1 MLDTTSYSYAE
12 VVGSLLYLSVCT
24 RPDIAQAVGAQARHV
39 SKPTM
44 RHWLAL
50 KGVLRYLA
58 GTQDYGLVF
67 TGSKS
72 SLEVYCDADYA
83 GDPDTRRSTTGYVF
97 IMYGGVVSWSS
108 RLQPSVALSTAEAE
122 YMAAATATK
131 EALWLRILLK
141 DQECQDET
149 VNIKCDNQGAIQL
162 GKNPI
167 ASQRSKHI
175 DVRYHFVREHVQSG
189 DVIFKYCATQ
199 EMVADI
205 LTKPLPRAK
214 FVFCR
219 EKMGVMKL

>member
-1 MLDTTSYSYAE
+1 MTPCLVYPYAE

-24 RPDIAQAVGAQARHV
+24 RPDIAQAVGALARHV
-39 SKPTM
+39 GKPTM

-72 SLEVYCDADYA
+72 SLEVYCDVDYA

-122 YMAAATATK
+122 HMAAAAATK
-131 EALWLRILLK
+131 EALWLRTLLK
-141 DQECQDET
+141 DLE
-149 VNIKCDNQGAIQL
+149 
-162 GKNPI
+162 
-167 ASQRSKHI
+167 SQQVCS
-175 DVRYHFVREHVQSG
+175 
-189 DVIFKYCATQ
+189 
-199 EMVADI
+199 
-205 LTKPLPRAK
+205 
-214 FVFCR
+214 
-219 EKMGVMKL
+219 

>member
-1 MLDTTSYSYAE
+1 MAKFGLEDAKGRDIPPSPAVKLTAAQSEDELLDTTSYPYAE
-12 VVGSLLYLSVCT
+12 V
-24 RPDIAQAVGAQARHV
+24 
-39 SKPTM
+39 
-44 RHWLAL
+44 
-50 KGVLRYLA
+50 
-58 GTQDYGLVF
+58 
-67 TGSKS
+67 
-72 SLEVYCDADYA
+72 
-83 GDPDTRRSTTGYVF
+83 
-97 IMYGGVVSWSS
+97 
-108 RLQPSVALSTAEAE
+108 
-122 YMAAATATK
+122 
-131 EALWLRILLK
+131 
-141 DQECQDET
+141 ET

>member
-1 MLDTTSYSYAE
+1 MTPCLVYPYAE

-24 RPDIAQAVGAQARHV
+24 RPDIAQAVGALARHV
-39 SKPTM
+39 GKPTM

-83 GDPDTRRSTTGYVF
+83 GDPDTRRST
-97 IMYGGVVSWSS
+97 
-108 RLQPSVALSTAEAE
+108 
-122 YMAAATATK
+122 
-131 EALWLRILLK
+131 
-141 DQECQDET
+141 T

>member
-1 MLDTTSYSYAE
+1 MFCGE
-12 VVGSLLYLSVCT
+12 
-24 RPDIAQAVGAQARHV
+24 
-39 SKPTM
+39 M
-44 RHWLAL
+44 
-50 KGVLRYLA
+50 
-58 GTQDYGLVF
+58 
-67 TGSKS
+67 
-72 SLEVYCDADYA
+72 
-83 GDPDTRRSTTGYVF
+83 
-97 IMYGGVVSWSS
+97 SWSS

-122 YMAAATATK
+122 YMAAAAATK

-141 DQECQDET
+141 DLECQDET

-214 FVFCR
+214 FVFCHER
-219 EKMGVMKL
+219 MGVMKR